1 MKDASDFFLYVIT
14 APEPVAGEADII
26 NRLLRSGAV
35 RWVGIRR
42 PGASDAEVAALVES
56 VDPNLRS
63 RLRMHDRHLL
73 GLSLGV
79 KAVHLNR
86 RCPEAPVGATSISAS
101 CHSVGEIPARLEFVT
116 LSPVFDSISKPG
128 YLARSSFLEDGVSCA
143 PSPVV
148 ALGGVTPSHFD
159 TLRRAGFAGAAL
171 LGYVWADPL
180 HTAAHAE
187 ALIEYIN
194 KNRYRN
200 VTVHHK

>member
-1 MKDASDFFLYVIT
+1 MEYASDFFLYVIT
-14 APEPVAGEADII
+14 APEPVPGEADII

-42 PGASDAEVAALVES
+42 PDASDAEVAALVES

-63 RLRMHDRHLL
+63 CLRMHDRHQL

-79 KAVHLNR
+79 TAVHLNR
-86 RCPEAPVGATSISAS
+86 RCPEAPAGATSVSAS
-101 CHSVGEIPARLEFVT
+101 CHSIEEIPAGLEFVT

-128 YLARSSFLEDGVSCA
+128 YLAHSSFLEAGVSGT
-143 PSPVV
+143 PSPAV
-148 ALGGVTPSHFD
+148 ALGGVTPDYFD

-171 LGYVWADPL
+171 LGYIWATPL
-180 HTAAHAE
+180 HSSDNAD